1 MALEICAYLISFT
14 FNNDKNYFQ
23 KKDSTEYFVDIPNY
37 CIYTIPDLTF
47 TYICRK
53 AHIFSGKQLLEI
65 KLFRTVIYII
75 MIREFD
81 TGCLLNR
88 KPPIFHTPLIKQMH
102 NCYYTHRV
110 SNLISLTESVHRNN
124 NSLVIKMVFIL
135 PTKLHLQ
142 QTEKVYG
149 HNDFSHLFCLYLLP
163 FTGIGVLKDS
173 SYYQNYFNLKTK

>member
-1 MALEICAYLISFT
+1 
-14 FNNDKNYFQ
+14 
-23 KKDSTEYFVDIPNY
+23 
-37 CIYTIPDLTF
+37 
-47 TYICRK
+47 
-53 AHIFSGKQLLEI
+53 
-65 KLFRTVIYII
+65 

-149 HNDFSHLFCLYLLP
+149 HNDFSHLVCLCILP

-173 SYYQNYFNLKTK
+173 PYYQNYLNHKTK

>member
-1 MALEICAYLISFT
+1 MDNSLM
-14 FNNDKNYFQ
+14 
-23 KKDSTEYFVDIPNY
+23 Y
-37 CIYTIPDLTF
+37 CIYTIPHLIF
-47 TYICRK
+47 QYVCWK
-53 AHIFSGKQLLEI
+53 PHIFSGKQLLEI

-81 TGCLLNR
+81 TVCLLNR

-124 NSLVIKMVFIL
+124 NSSVIKMVCLL
-135 PTKLHLQ
+135 PTTLQLQ

-149 HNDFSHLFCLYLLP
+149 NNEFSHLFCIHLLP

-173 SYYQNYFNLKTK
+173 LYPQNYLNLKTK

>member
-1 MALEICAYLISFT
+1 MPLEICAYLISFT

-23 KKDSTEYFVDIPNY
+23 KKDSTEYFVDNSLIY

-163 FTGIGVLKDS
+163 FTGYRV
-173 SYYQNYFNLKTK
+173 

>member
-1 MALEICAYLISFT
+1 
-14 FNNDKNYFQ
+14 
-23 KKDSTEYFVDIPNY
+23 
-37 CIYTIPDLTF
+37 
-47 TYICRK
+47 
-53 AHIFSGKQLLEI
+53 
-65 KLFRTVIYII
+65 

-124 NSLVIKMVFIL
+124 NSLVIKIVFIL

-163 FTGIGVLKDS
+163 FTGIGGLKDS
-173 SYYQNYFNLKTK
+173 SYPKNYLNLKTK